1 MQSAKCHNHPS
12 APAIEQCSSCQTP
25 LCGMCANF
33 VGEVVL
39 CEKCEQN
46 YQSEQYVSRQTR
58 ELDRPEPLV
67 QSSDDEEQQ
76 IPVQHRKK
84 TNPVV
89 LQISVIVVCGII
101 LAARL
106 LVFPSTPSSASNP
119 EQVLREQEMTALAQC
134 LLTFRQI
141 GVALADGG
149 TPPPGLRCPDNAGA
163 NVVRETANDIIV
175 THPQPGIYGFSRIEV
190 SRLDPEPRLIEQ

>member
-33 VGEVVL
+33 VDDVVL

-46 YQSEQYVSRQTR
+46 YQSEKFVSRQTR
-58 ELDRPEPLV
+58 ELERPEPLV
-67 QSSDDEEQQ
+67 QARDEEEPQV
-76 IPVQHRKK
+76 PVQHRKK
-84 TNPVV
+84 ANPVAI
-89 LQISVIVVCGII
+89 QISVIVVCGVI

-106 LVFPSTPSSASNP
+106 LVFPGTPSSANNP
-119 EQVLREQEMTALAQC
+119 DQVMREQEMTALAQC

-141 GVALADGG
+141 GVALAEEGI
-149 TPPPGLRCPDNAGA
+149 PPTGLRCPDNAGA
-163 NVVRETANDIIV
+163 NIVRETENDIIV
-175 THPQPGIYGFSRIEV
+175 THPQPELYGFSRIEV
-190 SRLDPEPRLIEQ
+190 SRLDPEPRLTE